1 MKKIS
6 ILLVA
11 FVALAINSCSSD
23 DNQNNTASVA
33 GKWEYTQT
41 GSVINGAEVLE
52 AYNHTSGCNKDY
64 IEFKSNGTF
73 DDVWYSNG
81 ASGCTSAN
89 DPGTWTQNGE
99 TLTTIYPGQ
108 EASVGEILVLNDTTL
123 KVRFVD
129 TSEGTTETYITVLT
143 RG

>member
-6 ILLVA
+6 IILATITVLA
-11 FVALAINSCSSD
+11 FSSCSND
-23 DNQNNTASVA
+23 DNSNNMGSVV

-41 GSVINGAEVLE
+41 GYLINGAEVLE
-52 AYNHTSGCNKDY
+52 TYNHTTGCEKDY
-64 IEFKSNGTF
+64 IEFKSSGTF

-81 ASGCTSAN
+81 GSGCTS
-89 DPGTWTQNGE
+89 DDDSGTWTQNGA
-99 TLTTIYPGQ
+99 TITTTYSDQ
-108 EASVGEILVLNDTTL
+108 DSSVGEILTLNSTTL